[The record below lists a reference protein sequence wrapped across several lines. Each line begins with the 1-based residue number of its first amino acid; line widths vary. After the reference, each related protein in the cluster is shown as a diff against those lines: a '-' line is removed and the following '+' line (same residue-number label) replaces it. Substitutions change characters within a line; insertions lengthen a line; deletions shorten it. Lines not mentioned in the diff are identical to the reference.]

1 MKVCRGK
8 EAKMVGEEVK
18 MVDRDGVV
26 RRQRWCGEEAEMVW
40 QGVTV

>member
-1 MKVCRGK
+1 
-8 EAKMVGEEVK
+8 MVWGGG
-18 MVDRDGVV
+18 RDCVG